1 MHVLYA
7 LRNNLP
13 LTHLLNTYLV
23 GAKGGRPRSTIRA
36 QILSAEI
43 RLAEFQMMNR
53 RGKRCGSKSAGA
65 VADELRRRFLR
76 RPQVQR

>member
-7 LRNNLP
+7 LRDNLP

-36 QILSAEI
+36 QIL
-43 RLAEFQMMNR
+43 
-53 RGKRCGSKSAGA
+53 
-65 VADELRRRFLR
+65 
-76 RPQVQR
+76 